1 MTIPLP
7 VTHLTIHKF
16 CKDCKHFKPY
26 GSKCKMFVK
35 RDLVHGKIEE
45 YPASIVRDDHK
56 MCGED
61 AKYFEND
68 D

>member
-1 MTIPLP
+1 
-7 VTHLTIHKF
+7 
-16 CKDCKHFKPY
+16 
-26 GSKCKMFVK
+26 MFVK